1 MSKTVSFSYRISV
14 LYRFII
20 AFILG
25 YICTSL
31 LIHNLTLILNT
42 VLPKAES
49 IYLAAFISLLF
60 FISFVISSFCI
71 YTVRKLSLISF
82 SLLVCLAVI
91 YWILG

>member
-1 MSKTVSFSYRISV
+1 MSKTLSFSYRISV

-42 VLPKAES
+42 LLPKAES

-60 FISFVISSFCI
+60 FIGFVISSFCI

>member
-42 VLPKAES
+42 LLPKAES

-60 FISFVISSFCI
+60 FIGFVISSFCI

-82 SLLVCLAVI
+82 SLLICLAVI

>member
-20 AFILG
+20 AFIVG

-60 FISFVISSFCI
+60 FIGFVISSFCI

-82 SLLVCLAVI
+82 SLLICLAVI

>member
-1 MSKTVSFSYRISV
+1 MSKTISFSYRISV

-31 LIHNLTLILNT
+31 FIHNLTLILNT

-60 FISFVISSFCI
+60 FIGFVISSFCI

>member
-20 AFILG
+20 AFVLG

-60 FISFVISSFCI
+60 FIGFVISSFCI

-82 SLLVCLAVI
+82 SLLICLAVI

>member
-20 AFILG
+20 AFVLG

-60 FISFVISSFCI
+60 FIGFVISSFCI

>member
-42 VLPKAES
+42 LLPKAES

-60 FISFVISSFCI
+60 FIGFVISSFCI

>member
-1 MSKTVSFSYRISV
+1 MSKTISFSYRISV

-49 IYLAAFISLLF
+49 IYLAAFFSLLF
-60 FISFVISSFCI
+60 FIGFVISSFCI

>member
-20 AFILG
+20 AFIVG

-60 FISFVISSFCI
+60 FIGFVISSFCI

>member
-20 AFILG
+20 AFIVG

-42 VLPKAES
+42 LLPKAES

-60 FISFVISSFCI
+60 FIGFVISSFCI

>member
-49 IYLAAFISLLF
+49 IYLAACISLLF
-60 FISFVISSFCI
+60 FIGFVISSFCI

>member
-1 MSKTVSFSYRISV
+1 MSKTVSFSYQISV

-31 LIHNLTLILNT
+31 FIHNLTLILNT

-60 FISFVISSFCI
+60 FIGFVISSFCI

-91 YWILG
+91 DWILG

>member
-49 IYLAAFISLLF
+49 IYLAARISLLF
-60 FISFVISSFCI
+60 FIGFVISSFCI

>member
-20 AFILG
+20 AFVLG

-60 FISFVISSFCI
+60 FIGFVISSFCI
-71 YTVRKLSLISF
+71 YTVRKLSLINF

>member
-42 VLPKAES
+42 LLPKAES
-49 IYLAAFISLLF
+49 IYLAAFFSLLF
-60 FISFVISSFCI
+60 FIGFVISSFCI

>member
-31 LIHNLTLILNT
+31 LIQNLTLILNT
-42 VLPKAES
+42 LLPKAES

-60 FISFVISSFCI
+60 FIGFVISSFCI

-82 SLLVCLAVI
+82 SLLICLAVI

>member
-49 IYLAAFISLLF
+49 IYLAAFFSLLF
-60 FISFVISSFCI
+60 FIGFVISSFCI

>member
-20 AFILG
+20 AFIVG

-49 IYLAAFISLLF
+49 IYLAAFFSLLF
-60 FISFVISSFCI
+60 FIGFVISSFCI

>member
-31 LIHNLTLILNT
+31 FIHNLTLILNT

-60 FISFVISSFCI
+60 FIGFVISSFCI

-91 YWILG
+91 DWILG

>member
-60 FISFVISSFCI
+60 FIGFVISSFCI

-82 SLLVCLAVI
+82 SLLICLAVI

>member
-60 FISFVISSFCI
+60 FIGFVISSFCI

-91 YWILG
+91 DWILG

>member
-1 MSKTVSFSYRISV
+1 MSKTISFSYRISV

-60 FISFVISSFCI
+60 FIGFVISSFCI

>member
-31 LIHNLTLILNT
+31 FIHNLTLILNT

-60 FISFVISSFCI
+60 FIGFVISSFCI

>member
-20 AFILG
+20 AFMLG

-60 FISFVISSFCI
+60 FIGFVISSFCI

>member
-60 FISFVISSFCI
+60 FIGFVISSFCI

>member
-20 AFILG
+20 AFVLG

-49 IYLAAFISLLF
+49 IYLAAFFSLLF
-60 FISFVISSFCI
+60 FIGFVISSFCI